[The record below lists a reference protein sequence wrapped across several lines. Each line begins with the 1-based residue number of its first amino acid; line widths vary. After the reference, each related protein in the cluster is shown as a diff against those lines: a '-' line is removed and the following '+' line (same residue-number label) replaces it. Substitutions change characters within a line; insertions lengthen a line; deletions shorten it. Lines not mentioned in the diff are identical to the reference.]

1 MTRFLD
7 QAADGLLLTSEVV
20 QLTLLKSLIAQ
31 EVLWP
36 VSLFVALV
44 IALGRLYS
52 DWEMTALRSFG
63 FAEYRTI
70 LPVLFLAVLMAVM
83 VGIFSLIGRPWAYN
97 NLYELQANAEVTSEI
112 DRIKAGRFYVYN
124 ENNRVVFIES
134 IDPETNELEG
144 LFVRTIDRKNI
155 ETISAPTGEIRE
167 HVTEDRHELILS
179 NAQVVR
185 SSEEDNNI
193 IGLFDSFKIR
203 VPISVVKPTSYQP
216 KAEQSMVLRNSL
228 DAQDQAEYQWRL
240 STPVST
246 MLLALLAVPLGRS
259 KPRQGRFGRLTLAI
273 AIYAVYFNLLGIGR
287 SWVEQGAADSMWWVS
302 MIFGLIVCGFYL
314 PWRYLAKIFGR
325 I

>member
-97 NLYELQANAEVTSEI
+97 YLYELQANAEVTSEI

-167 HVTEDRHELILS
+167 HVTEDSHELILS
-179 NAQVVR
+179 NAHGQKLTQRLEMLFANFPIQVFQNVR
-185 SSEEDNNI
+185 
-193 IGLFDSFKIR
+193 
-203 VPISVVKPTSYQP
+203 KP
-216 KAEQSMVLRNSL
+216 
-228 DAQDQAEYQWRL
+228 
-240 STPVST
+240 
-246 MLLALLAVPLGRS
+246 
-259 KPRQGRFGRLTLAI
+259 
-273 AIYAVYFNLLGIGR
+273 
-287 SWVEQGAADSMWWVS
+287 
-302 MIFGLIVCGFYL
+302 
-314 PWRYLAKIFGR
+314 
-325 I
+325 